1 MSGNSSAAISKLATG
16 KMNSEETLVAGFIS
30 AWPNQLHFFFDL
42 SFFPF
47 GSPGNLVLVMVR
59 IPL

>member
-1 MSGNSSAAISKLATG
+1 
-16 KMNSEETLVAGFIS
+16 MNNDARLVASFIS
-30 AWPNQLHFFFDL
+30 AWPKQLHFFFDL